1 MDEFEGEGPMLPRV
15 LVLSGEPERRDK
27 LSEMMSSSGC
37 VPVRC
42 ETISA
47 AKSLVPR
54 YQIEVIVSDDVLP
67 DGDFRE
73 LIKELRRLACEPLV
87 VVMSRWY
94 GDWGD
99 YLEAMIAG
107 AYDYLAYPPYPG
119 ELEQA
124 VAAALLES
132 RARRKD
138 PVLKAA

>member
-1 MDEFEGEGPMLPRV
+1 MLPRV
-15 LVLSGEPERRDK
+15 LVLSGEPGYWHK
-27 LSEMMSSSGC
+27 LSGVMSSSGC
-37 VPVRC
+37 VPVCC

-47 AKSLVPR
+47 AKDLVLR
-54 YQIEVIVSDDVLP
+54 YQIEVIVSDDILP

-73 LIKELRRLACEPLV
+73 LIRELRRLACEPLV
-87 VVMSRWY
+87 VVTSRSY

-107 AYDYLAYPPYPG
+107 AYDYFAYPPYPR

-132 RARRKD
+132 KAHRKA
-138 PVLKAA
+138 PVLIAA

>member
-1 MDEFEGEGPMLPRV
+1 MLPRV
-15 LVLSGEPERRDK
+15 LVLSGEPEHWRN
-27 LSEMMSSSGC
+27 LSSIMASRGWE
-37 VPVRC
+37 PVRC

-47 AKSLVPR
+47 VKSLVLR
-54 YQIEVIVSDDVLP
+54 DQIEVIVSDDVLP

-124 VAAALLES
+124 VAMALLES
-132 RARRKD
+132 RARRKA
-138 PVLKAA
+138 PVLAAA

>member
-1 MDEFEGEGPMLPRV
+1 MLSRV
-15 LVLSGEPERRDK
+15 LILSGESDHWHK
-27 LSEMMSSSGC
+27 LSSIVSSRGWE
-37 VPVRC
+37 PLRC
-42 ETISA
+42 ETIYA
-47 AKSLVPR
+47 AKYLVLR
-54 YQIEVIVSDDVLP
+54 DQIEVIVSDDVLP

-124 VAAALLES
+124 VAMALLES
-132 RARRKD
+132 RARRKA
-138 PVLKAA
+138 PVLAAA